1 MGRREAGAQPE
12 GRMMSGCFGAIWD
25 GFSVN
30 FLKSSRVTVRL
41 VWFLSW
47 V

>member
-1 MGRREAGAQPE
+1 MGRRDAGVHPE
-12 GRMMSGCFGAIWD
+12 GRMIGVCFGAIWD
-25 GFSVN
+25 DFSVN
-30 FLKSSRVTVRL
+30 VLRSSRVTVRL